1 MLRRRRGRGDGVGV
15 SSGIEAVSAKEVL
28 FGREEGWVG
37 FGLELQAVNKI
48 NKAIK
53 NIILLIIV
61 WL

>member
-1 MLRRRRGRGDGVGV
+1 VGT
-15 SSGIEAVSAKEVL
+15 SRGIEAVSSKEVL

-37 FGLELQAVNKI
+37 LDLELQAVNKR

>member
-1 MLRRRRGRGDGVGV
+1 VGTRR
-15 SSGIEAVSAKEVL
+15 GIEAVSAKEVL